1 MPKPIGVDLNV
12 EVPKAAYIAKDGQEF
27 TYFEVAL
34 VHNLGGQIRQLFKP
48 TSNPAD
54 VAFATSLIQENWKEV
69 RDLLNQTW
77 IILEDHENNNRD

>member
-1 MPKPIGVDLNV
+1 MPKPIGVDLKV
-12 EVPKAAYIAKDGQEF
+12 EAPKAAYVAKDGQEF

-48 TSNPAD
+48 KTESKE
-54 VAFATSLIQENWKEV
+54 VAEATGFIQENWKEV

-77 IILEDHENNNRD
+77 ILLEEHNNRD